1 MMTVV
6 ASASAYST
14 TGLAGCQTGTAAR
27 SASCRQRILSAPQ
40 LVLSDKDDDG
50 YTTFADALA
59 NRQEART
66 QDTFTGKVVP
76 TAVDVAV
83 AAPAATPDDEYQ
95 RGLATVAFI
104 TLLFSSNSIALRAA
118 FTAVEHVPPVLLLN
132 AIVSCAALTS
142 LVAGGPLLNSVT
154 SAPST
159 LADDATDEIDAIS
172 LRAGAELGLLKCLGT
187 SANLYG
193 LSLTSADHGAF
204 LIQLTTLI
212 VPVAQGVS
220 GVPIPRRI
228 WAAVGI
234 ALTGLLLFTFDPDGG
249 ASSVQGDLACIVA
262 ACFYAAY
269 DLRLFVWGKRVTS
282 LRLIT
287 NKVASQAALS
297 LAALAVIGGG
307 PTLQFF
313 AEASGEE
320 LAAIAPLV
328 LWSGIVVNGV
338 APFLQ
343 VGGQQAVGPARAQV
357 KLFITLH
364 DPTSPSIALHLPI
377 SPSISS

>member
-1 MMTVV
+1 MISVTA

-14 TGLAGCQTGTAAR
+14 GLAGASWHAIPPAQ
-27 SASCRQRILSAPQ
+27 SCRQRILSAPR
-40 LVLSDKDDDG
+40 LVLNGKDDDDG
-50 YTTFADALA
+50 FVTFADALA
-59 NRQEART
+59 NRQEARAT
-66 QDTFTGKVVP
+66 AFTGRVAP
-76 TAVDVAV
+76 TAAADTAV
-83 AAPAATPDDEYQ
+83 VAPAATPDDIEYQ

-118 FTAVEHVPPVLLLN
+118 FTAIEHVPPVLLLN

-159 LADDATDEIDAIS
+159 LDVDATDEIDATS

-212 VPVAQGVS
+212 VPVAQGIA

-228 WAAVGI
+228 WSAVGV
-234 ALTGLLLFTFDPDGG
+234 ALTGLLLFTFDPEGG
-249 ASSVQGDLACIVA
+249 SSSAQGDLACVVA

-297 LAALAVIGGG
+297 LGNVYIS
-307 PTLQFF
+307 
-313 AEASGEE
+313 AESVVRASN
-320 LAAIAPLV
+320 P
-328 LWSGIVVNGV
+328 
-338 APFLQ
+338 
-343 VGGQQAVGPARAQV
+343 
-357 KLFITLH
+357 
-364 DPTSPSIALHLPI
+364 
-377 SPSISS
+377 